1 MKVRIA
7 GMLMASACLA
17 FVFAA
22 AQAQDVKSGLEA
34 GKKTGGAF
42 NVKAITGGQAGK
54 TLCYV

>member
-17 FVFAA
+17 LAYSA
-22 AQAQDVKSGLEA
+22 SQADDVKSGPEA